1 MVYCTGIVNV
11 HSQHLPLR
19 WFEFK
24 PKRLCSICKYT
35 IKYEI
40 HYFCDDS
47 SISNSYQLIYFLFLS
62 CFNPSIFLYAGLLS
76 SQSFQIIVV
85 Y

>member
-47 SISNSYQLIYFLFLS
+47 SISNSYQLI
-62 CFNPSIFLYAGLLS
+62 
-76 SQSFQIIVV
+76 
-85 Y
+85 